1 MVLLKVIVGP
11 LKTLPNLSPT
21 MDLHDFCFRVPQNRL
36 LRAWRDSALFGDRF
50 GLHVGVLPFIIIL
63 VPATCQIDTTP
74 NKS

>member
-1 MVLLKVIVGP
+1 MVLLTAVVGP

-21 MDLHDFCFRVPQNRL
+21 MDLHDFCFRVPTNRL
-36 LRAWRDSALFGDRF
+36 LRAWRDSALFGDR
-50 GLHVGVLPFIIIL
+50 LDWHVGVLPFILFL